1 MLGKITPHHLPR
13 PAMDRRRFIQ
23 VIGLSGA
30 GFMVGCG
37 RQNDEAA
44 PAASGGA
51 ETVPVTAEP
60 VVASEFGPFVR
71 IGTDN
76 RVTVMIKHLDKGQGV
91 TTGLP
96 TIVAE
101 ELDADWAQMDFEFAP
116 ADASRYNNLF
126 FGPYQGT
133 GGSTSI
139 ANSWTQ
145 LREAAAAA
153 RAMLI
158 EAAAARWQVPAGEIA
173 VSRGRLSHGDRSAS
187 FGELAAAAADI
198 APPAEPVLKD
208 PADFTLIG
216 TRLPRLDS
224 PGKTDGSEIF
234 TIDVTRP
241 GMLTA
246 VVAHPPKFG
255 AAVAGFDAAAA
266 LDVPG
271 VTDVVQIARG
281 VAVVADSFWAA
292 KKGRDAL
299 TVTWDESGAVDYDSE
314 QLYREFAERLATD
327 PGLVARSDGD
337 VGAALEAADQVIRRE
352 YRVPFLAHATMEPM
366 DCVVELSG
374 DGCEIWTGAQL
385 QTVDQYTAAAITG
398 LAPEQVTINTCF
410 AGGSFGRRA
419 TPDSDYIAEAVM
431 IAKAIDGRAPVKLIW
446 TREDDMRAGFYR
458 PMSAHVLEAALDAD
472 GKPVAWRHQTA
483 VQSILAGTPFE
494 GMVQDGIDGA
504 SVEGSRG
511 LPYSIP
517 NVEVRVN
524 TIELGVPVLWWR
536 SVGHTQNGFVTEA
549 FIDELAALGG
559 QDPYTLRRELLA
571 DHPRHL
577 AVLDLAAE
585 KAGWGEDPGPGR
597 GRGIAVHESFGS
609 FVAEVVDVSV
619 AEDGA
624 FSVDRV
630 VCAVDCGIAINPD
643 VIKAQMEGGIGYAL
657 SAALREEVTLASGA
671 VAEGNFDS
679 YRPLRIDEMPAIE
692 VHIVAS
698 GEAPTGVGEPGTP
711 PLAPALVAALAD
723 ATGKWVYRMPIGDQ
737 LRGETG

>member
-1 MLGKITPHHLPR
+1 MLGKITPEHLPR
-13 PAMDRRRFIQ
+13 PGIDRRRFIQ

-30 GFMVGCG
+30 GFMIGCS
-37 RQNDEAA
+37 RSTDEAA
-44 PAASGGA
+44 PAASSA
-51 ETVPVTAEP
+51 PAAADAVEP
-60 VVASEFGPFVR
+60 VVPSEFGPFIR

-101 ELDADWAQMDFEFAP
+101 ELDADWSQMDFEFAP

-153 RAMLI
+153 RSMLVD
-158 EAAAARWQVPAGEIA
+158 AAAARWQVPAGEIA
-173 VSRGRLSHGDRSAS
+173 VSGGRLSHGDRSAS
-187 FGELAAAAADI
+187 FGELAAAAADV
-198 APPAEPVLKD
+198 APPAEPALKD

-216 TRLPRLDS
+216 TEVRRLDS

-246 VVAHPPKFG
+246 VVAHPPRFG
-255 AAVAGFDAAAA
+255 AEVAGFDAAAA

-292 KKGRDAL
+292 RKGRDAL

-314 QLYREFAERLATD
+314 QLYRDFAERLAND
-327 PGLVARSDGD
+327 PGLVARSDSD
-337 VGAALEAADQVIRRE
+337 AGAALDGADEVIRRE

-366 DCVVELSG
+366 DCVVELSS
-374 DGCEIWTGAQL
+374 DACEIWTGAQL
-385 QTVDQYTAAAITG
+385 QTVDQYTAATIAG
-398 LAPEQVTINTCF
+398 LAPEQVKINTCF

-431 IAKAIDGRAPVKLIW
+431 IAQAIDGRAPVKLIW

-458 PMSAHVLEAALDAD
+458 PLSAHVLEGALDAD
-472 GKPVAWRHQTA
+472 GNLVAWRHRTA

-511 LPYSIP
+511 LPYAIP
-517 NVEVRVN
+517 NLEVRVN

-549 FIDELAALGG
+549 FLDEMAAAAGK
-559 QDPYTLRRELLA
+559 DPYELRRELLT

-609 FVAEVVDVSV
+609 FVAEVVDVTV

-643 VIKAQMEGGIGYAL
+643 VVKAQMEGGIGYAL
-657 SAALREEVTLASGA
+657 SAALREEITLAGGA
-671 VAEGNFDS
+671 VTEGNFDI
-679 YRPLRIDEMPAIE
+679 YRPLRIDEMPEID

-698 GEAPTGVGEPGTP
+698 AEAPTGVGEPGTP
-711 PLAPALVAALAD
+711 PLAPALAGALAD
-723 ATGKWVYRMPIGDQ
+723 ATGRRLYQLPIGNQ
-737 LRGETG
+737 LRT